1 MNWTPEGAAELARY
15 DCRGCGGS
23 GFAGGELCAC
33 VCRRVFQ
40 VCYRRFRVCAE
51 ADAFARV
58 VTFRENRRGVE
69 RHLMW
74 IRRNEDYCADF
85 EASARR
91 VLSAQLYRVFRLC
104 HVLGAATDLVA
115 RRLSM
120 SRSVLYG
127 MVAEIEERAGRELA
141 LMQPYSL
148 YPPQAYLGSTAR
160 GAWRA
165 RAL

>member
-1 MNWTPEGAAELARY
+1 MNWTPESAAELARY
-15 DCRGCGGS
+15 DCRGCGGG
-23 GFAGGELCAC
+23 GFAGGEPCAC

-51 ADAFARV
+51 ADGFARL

-85 EASARR
+85 QASARR
-91 VLSAQLYRVFRLC
+91 ALSPQLYRVFRFYHL
-104 HVLGAATDLVA
+104 LGAAAELVA
-115 RRLSM
+115 RRLSI

-127 MVAEIEERAGRELA
+127 VVAEIEERVGRELA

-148 YPPQAYLGSTAR
+148 YPPRAYLGSTAH
-160 GAWRA
+160 GPWRA

>member
-15 DCRGCGGS
+15 DCHSCGGS
-23 GFAGGELCAC
+23 GLAGGEPCAC

-51 ADAFARV
+51 ADAFARL
-58 VTFRENRRGVE
+58 VTFRENRRGVD

-85 EASARR
+85 QAAARR
-91 VLSAQLYRVFRLC
+91 VLSPQLYRVFGFYHL
-104 HVLGAATDLVA
+104 LGAAADLVA
-115 RRLSM
+115 GRLSI

-127 MVAEIEERAGRELA
+127 MVAEIEERVGRELA

-148 YPPQAYLGSTAR
+148 YPPRAYLGLIAHGPS
-160 GAWRA
+160 RA

>member
-1 MNWTPEGAAELARY
+1 MNWTPESAAELGRY
-15 DCRGCGGS
+15 DCRGCGGN
-23 GFAGGELCAC
+23 GFAAGELCAC

-51 ADAFARV
+51 ADGSARV
-58 VTFRENRRGVE
+58 VIFRENRLGVE

-85 EASARR
+85 EAAARR
-91 VLSAQLYRVFRLC
+91 VLSPQLYRVFRLC

-115 RRLSM
+115 RRLSV
-120 SRSVLYG
+120 SRSVLYDV
-127 MVAEIEERAGRELA
+127 VAEIEEQVGRELA

-148 YPPQAYLGSTAR
+148 YPPHVYLGSTAHGPR
-160 GAWRA
+160 RA